1 MVRHPMYMYLE
12 AAIGIVPVMT
22 LDRFVFLN
30 ASLFFLWIALPLEE
44 DKLIDIFGQEYE
56 DYRKSVPA
64 FFPLWRWSWPGSSR
78 DILSPL
84 YRYIAAANGVAAL
97 ATGSSSSTTATVNA
111 VHSNASPTKVVT
123 ATPQLSSGGVKRRTS
138 PASSQ

>member
-12 AAIGIVPVMT
+12 AAIGVVPVMT

-56 DYRKSVPA
+56 DYRQKVPA

-78 DILSPL
+78 DILSAL
-84 YRYIAAANGVAAL
+84 IRRREDTVAAQS
-97 ATGSSSSTTATVNA
+97 APNTGDVSSCSQPNANAKLST
-111 VHSNASPTKVVT
+111 SNI
-123 ATPQLSSGGVKRRTS
+123 KRRTS

>member
-12 AAIGIVPVMT
+12 AAIGVVPVMT
-22 LDRFVFLN
+22 LDRLVFLN

-56 DYRKSVPA
+56 DYRQKVPA

-78 DILSPL
+78 DILSAL
-84 YRYIAAANGVAAL
+84 IRREVTVAAQS
-97 ATGSSSSTTATVNA
+97 APNTCDPSCPQP
-111 VHSNASPTKVVT
+111 NASAKIST
-123 ATPQLSSGGVKRRTS
+123 SNIKRRTS